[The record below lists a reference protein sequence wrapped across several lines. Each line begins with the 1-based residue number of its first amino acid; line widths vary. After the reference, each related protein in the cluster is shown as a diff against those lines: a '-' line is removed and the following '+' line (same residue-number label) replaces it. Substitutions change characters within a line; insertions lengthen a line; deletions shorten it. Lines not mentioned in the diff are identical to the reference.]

1 MAYQGILKAARADL
15 HERFADWLEQAA
27 GERAGEYE
35 EILGHHL
42 ERACAYLE
50 ELGPRDE
57 RGRLLAARAAAR
69 LGASGRRALAR
80 EDVGPAVRLLE
91 RALALTPEDDPGRRD
106 LSLKLGLALAEAG
119 ELSRADALL
128 DDRLRDERRGRAFVV
143 FSEPGGRR
151 QVVDLAAPATTVGRH
166 EDSHVRLA
174 WDSEVSRRHAELR
187 PEGEGWVVVDRWS
200 RNGSYLNGERV
211 EGERALRDGDVLR
224 FGDTVVQFQAPGA
237 AQRKAAS
244 LDPGQATIQ
253 GKLPGELGAR
263 LRRG

>member
-1 MAYQGILKAARADL
+1 MDRGRRR
-15 HERFADWLEQAA
+15 ERRGGLAVGGEVGVEA

-80 EDVGPAVRLLE
+80 EDIGPAVRLLE

-128 DDRLRDERRGRAFVV
+128 DDRLRDERRGPWPVIEAMPSTR
-143 FSEPGGRR
+143 SMTEPSSAMSAR
-151 QVVDLAAPATTVGRH
+151 
-166 EDSHVRLA
+166 S
-174 WDSEVSRRHAELR
+174 
-187 PEGEGWVVVDRWS
+187 GWTPVLMARS
-200 RNGSYLNGERV
+200 AL
-211 EGERALRDGDVLR
+211 ALRWRHSPWTGSTLA
-224 FGDTVVQFQAPGA
+224 GLTM
-237 AQRKAAS
+237 
-244 LDPGQATIQ
+244 L
-253 GKLPGELGAR
+253 
-263 LRRG
+263 